1 MTILQ
6 ELFPTVADFR
16 RYAPYAE
23 SNISFAQL
31 NSSAISA
38 KKQIVVILTREVYT
52 DILSVGGELRE
63 ALSLAMANLTMAKQL
78 IFDVVAKRKDDV
90 DIYKHEQEAMRRSYI
105 ENYYNAMDSIIQL
118 LDGGEDVPL
127 WKDTRYRKLL
137 DGLQIK
143 RTEDFDVLY
152 PIDLSYL
159 FFFRTIPLQK
169 EALDDGLASYFD
181 RAAGKADIASQLER
195 CLAKQTIVLALRRF
209 DILDFPATIRNL
221 FDDSKVMRYGAQ
233 EQMQML
239 SLAER
244 LEQEVKRELANVDML
259 LTADASGSIDTNTS
273 FNRPDDIIM
282 LMPC

>member
-38 KKQIVVILTREVYT
+38 KKQIVIILTRDVYT
-52 DILSVGGELRE
+52 AIIATGGELRE

-209 DILDFPATIRNL
+209 DILDFPITIRNL
-221 FDDSKVMRYGAQ
+221 FEESKAVRNGSQ
-233 EQMQML
+233 EQARML
-239 SLAER
+239 ELADR
-244 LEQEVKRELANVDML
+244 LAQEVKRELTNVDML
-259 LTADASGSIDTNTS
+259 LSTEATGSIDTNTS

>member
-1 MTILQ
+1 MIILE
-6 ELFPTVADFR
+6 ELFQNVAEFR
-16 RYAPYAE
+16 KYAPYAE

-38 KKQIVVILTREVYT
+38 KKQIVVILTRDVYT
-52 DILSVGGELRE
+52 AIIAAGGEPRE

-105 ENYYNAMDSIIQL
+105 ENYYNAMDSIIRL
-118 LDGGEDVPL
+118 LDAGDDVPS
-127 WKDTRYRKLL
+127 WKETRYRKML
-137 DGLQIK
+137 DGLRIK
-143 RTEDFDVLY
+143 RTEDFDLLY
-152 PIDLSYL
+152 PVDLSYL

-181 RAAGKADIASQLER
+181 RADGKADITSQLER

-209 DILDFPATIRNL
+209 DILDFPVTIRNL
-221 FDDSKVMRYGAQ
+221 FDDSKAARDGAQ
-233 EQMQML
+233 EQTRML
-239 SLAER
+239 ELADR
-244 LEQEVKRELANVDML
+244 LAGEVKRELAGVDML
-259 LTADASGSIDTNTS
+259 LTTEATGSIDTDTS